1 MPTKGEVRAYQ
12 ATTAALADGAGEGF
26 KEIIRAYLR
35 ANPDASVSELRDYAI
50 KTAESVCAQ
59 YSVASAVVA
68 EDMYESEVGS
78 LPPGRYE
85 PNVSHDAIDDAVRYH
100 VGKAA
105 DGDVGG
111 FLRSMGSWVSQA
123 TFNTCNQRTLD
134 LASAGK
140 SAAQRKRERRAAAKA
155 AHEVFFA
162 RVPTGVNTCAW
173 CAMLAGRGYVYWTA
187 ETAGAYSKWHAHC
200 RCTVVASAKKGGIGG
215 YDPTVWEALSREY
228 EKIEASGLPD
238 VQQKAVKL
246 AYADSLGAYDG
257 SQAELADAFQ
267 VAASSAW
274 ASFAK
279 EKSLA
284 SYESTMSSLVKEMGA
299 AYGATW
305 SLESTVSSAGA
316 RVYAR
321 PNGDELWIAA
331 KIGGSAHN
339 LAFLAQDRDLAPDAL
354 VDGTFAEFKSPG
366 SIRKITKRLAHA
378 EEQLNSVGGGV
389 TYLSLLHLDGH
400 EAEAREISRGF
411 VGAGETRTLAA
422 DGTIETLTRTDAG
435 LGS

>member
-12 ATTAALADGAGEGF
+12 AATAALADDAGESF

-35 ANPDASVSELRDYAI
+35 VNPEASVAELRDYTI
-50 KTAESVCAQ
+50 ETVEGVIAQ

-78 LPPGRYE
+78 LPSGRYE
-85 PNVSHDAIDDAVRYH
+85 SNVNHDAVDDAVRYH

-111 FLRSMGSWVSQA
+111 FLDSMGSWVSQA

-162 RVPTGVNTCAW
+162 RIPTGVNTCAW

-200 RCTVVASAKKGGIGG
+200 RCTVVASSKKGGIGG
-215 YDPTVWEALSREY
+215 YDPTTWEALAEEY
-228 EKIEASGLPD
+228 EKIESSGLPD
-238 VQQKAVKL
+238 AQQKAVKL

-267 VAASSAW
+267 AATSSAW

-279 EKSLA
+279 EKSPA
-284 SYESTMSSLVKEMGA
+284 NYEATMFSLVKEIGA

-305 SLESTVSSAGA
+305 SLGSDVNSAGT

-321 PNGDELWIAA
+321 PNGDELWVAA
-331 KIGGSAHN
+331 KVAATEGA
-339 LAFLAQDRDLAPDAL
+339 LRFLPSDQSLAPDVRSPSGFAEIKCPSSVGKVSSRL
-354 VDGTFAEFKSPG
+354 RHAKAQLEECDAGGGTTYLGLQRMSDTARARAIAADMQSTGAAVNVWCVMPDGTVVRP
-366 SIRKITKRLAHA
+366 
-378 EEQLNSVGGGV
+378 
-389 TYLSLLHLDGH
+389 
-400 EAEAREISRGF
+400 
-411 VGAGETRTLAA
+411 
-422 DGTIETLTRTDAG
+422 
-435 LGS
+435 

>member
-35 ANPDASVSELRDYAI
+35 ANPDASVAELRDYAV

-78 LPPGRYE
+78 LPSGRYE
-85 PNVSHDAIDDAVRYH
+85 SNVGHDAIDDAVRYH

-105 DGDVGG
+105 DGDVDG
-111 FLRSMGSWVSQA
+111 FLSSMGSWVSQA
-123 TFNTCNQRTLD
+123 TFSTCNQRTLD

-215 YDPTVWEALSREY
+215 YDPTAWEALSREY
-228 EKIEASGLPD
+228 KKIEASGLPD

-267 VAASSAW
+267 DAASNAW

-279 EKSLA
+279 EKTLA
-284 SYESTMSSLVKEMGA
+284 NYEATMSSLVKEIGS
-299 AYGATW
+299 AYGAKW
-305 SLESTVSSAGA
+305 SLGSDANSAGT

-321 PNGDELWIAA
+321 PDGDELWVAAKIAA
-331 KIGGSAHN
+331 KENNLVFLPSDQSLTPDVKTPSGFAEIKCPSSANKVSARLRHARAQLEARDIGGASTYMG
-339 LAFLAQDRDLAPDAL
+339 LQRMPD
-354 VDGTFAEFKSPG
+354 T
-366 SIRKITKRLAHA
+366 
-378 EEQLNSVGGGV
+378 
-389 TYLSLLHLDGH
+389 
-400 EAEAREISRGF
+400 ARARAIAADMQSS
-411 VGAGETRTLAA
+411 GAAVNVWCVMP
-422 DGTIETLTRTDAG
+422 DGTIVRP
-435 LGS
+435 